1 MADLYANY
9 AALAAAE
16 TEGVDY
22 SRTAVSPTGAT
33 WSAIAIHGGGI
44 ETGSGEMA
52 REVSGAG
59 TRMAY
64 YEFQGLKTSGNVDL
78 HITSTN
84 FDEPNCVALVAASK
98 RCLSFHGFVGD
109 AEVAQTA
116 LGGLDTDLVDALTTS
131 LTAAGFTVITTPSEI
146 GGTDPDNIC
155 NSTSTS
161 AGVQLEMSRAL
172 RDSFFPG
179 ENTRAVRDSGAR
191 TEAFYRYASAVMAA
205 YQGRGLMSL
214 GSVNS
219 SRWAVVPASLA
230 NVDLVATV
238 ATDKLAV
245 GGSHFPALAARWA
258 DANNTY
264 LARLEL
270 TTTQTV
276 ILTLRKRVASTET
289 LLVQKTTSLTHA
301 AGTRFRVRMQLVGTT
316 LRANAWLDGDVEP
329 PGWQLETTDSA
340 LSAAGSIGM
349 RGILSTSNTNTLP
362 VVASWGDFSTLG
374 SPQTFEVT
382 RSVNGIAKEQTAL
395 TDVRLATPTTVAL

>member
-59 TRMAY
+59 TRMRY
-64 YEFQGLKTSGNVDL
+64 YEFQGLKTSNNTDL

-84 FDEPNCVALVAASK
+84 FDEPNALALVAASR
-98 RCLSFHGFVGD
+98 RCLSFHGFTGD
-109 AEVAQTA
+109 DSVPQTA
-116 LGGLDTDLVDALTTS
+116 IGGLDTALVTS
-131 LTAAGFTVITTPSEI
+131 LTATLQRAGFTVITTPSEI
-146 GGTDPDNIC
+146 GGTDPLNIC
-155 NSTSTS
+155 NKTSTS

-179 ENTRAVRDSGAR
+179 ANTRAVRDSGAR
-191 TEAFYRYASAVMAA
+191 TTTFYRYASAIRAA
-205 YQGRGLMSL
+205 YLGRGLMSM
-214 GSVNS
+214 GSINV
-219 SRWAVVPASLA
+219 SRWAVVPAPSA
-230 NVDLVATV
+230 DVDLTATI

-264 LARLEL
+264 LARLEF

-289 LLVQKTTSLTHA
+289 LLVQLTTGLTHA
-301 AGTRFRVRMQLVGTT
+301 AGSRFRVRMQLVGTT
-316 LRANAWLDGDVEP
+316 LRANAWQDGTPEP
-329 PGWQLETTDSA
+329 PGWQLETTDSS
-340 LSAAGSIGM
+340 LTAAGSIGM
-349 RGILSTSNTNTLP
+349 RGILSTTNSNTLP
-362 VVASWGDFSTLG
+362 VVASWGDFTTNG
-374 SPQTFEVT
+374 SPQTFEVA
-382 RSVNGIAKEQTAL
+382 RSANGVIKTHASGEA
-395 TDVRLATPTTVAL
+395 VALFTPAYAAL